1 MSTNGFID
9 KTNISIFNTEY
20 RDLNAW
26 KLESSSFLEQMCRL
40 FYLLVMGLKRVV
52 AKIIFKILNFEE
64 YVEDI
69 FKETIIIM

>member
-52 AKIIFKILNFEE
+52 AKIILKTLNFEE

>member
-20 RDLNAW
+20 RDINAW

-40 FYLLVMGLKRVV
+40 FYLLGMGLKRIV
-52 AKIIFKILNFEE
+52 AKIILETLNFEE

>member
-26 KLESSSFLEQMCRL
+26 KLVP
-40 FYLLVMGLKRVV
+40 FYT
-52 AKIIFKILNFEE
+52 KIILKILNFEE